1 MLRSVSPQSPSRR
14 RPKSWAALAAGTA
27 ASLLLGGTLALTGGT
42 AQAAPTNSTGAPAT
56 SGGIK
61 VAYFDQWSIYSN
73 AYYLKTMQD
82 TGAAGKLDYIIYD
95 FANINPTTLSCFEAN
110 KAASQNEDD
119 PNAGDGAGDSFADYQ
134 KSFGAD
140 ISVDGVAD
148 TWNQPIVGNFNQIK
162 KLKAKNPNLKV
173 LLSIGGWTYSKYFSD
188 AAATDASRK
197 KLVSSCIDM
206 FIKGN
211 LPSEGGYGGP
221 GTGAGVFD
229 GFDLDW
235 EYPGG
240 GGHTGNHAAP
250 ADKQNFTS
258 LLAEFRSQL
267 NTQGAADGKTYGL
280 AAAVGAGQDK
290 IKNVETDKIGQYLTF
305 LDIMTYDMHGGWE
318 AQGPTNHQAPIYT
331 NPNDPMTPVPGGNGK
346 YSVDAAVK
354 AYTVGD
360 PQYGIPGGFPA
371 KKINVGVPFYYR
383 GWTGVSAGT
392 THGLFQKASAPA
404 PGGTY
409 SGGVAG
415 IKMYKELTGFVDNPA
430 YTYWDDTAKAAYF
443 YDGTTFWS
451 GENAQSVQAKLDY
464 AHCNGLGGSFMFSMY
479 DLGTQTALFD
489 KTVSATNGS
498 AASCPAGPTQSASP
512 SASASQSASPSASA
526 SPSKSA
532 SPSASASPS
541 QSASP
546 SASASTG
553 TCSGAPSWSA
563 SAVYATAGTKVS
575 WKGHY
580 YTNKWWTT
588 NEDPSLSGQWGAW
601 ADNGAC

>member
-1 MLRSVSPQSPSRR
+1 MLRSVSPESPTRR
-14 RPKSWAALAAGTA
+14 RPKGWAALAAGTA

-61 VAYFDQWSIYSN
+61 VAYFDQWSIYTN
-73 AYYLKTMQD
+73 GYYLKTMND
-82 TGAAGKLDYIIYD
+82 TGAAGKLDYLIYD
-95 FANINPTTLSCFEAN
+95 FGNIDPTNLTCFEAN

-140 ISVDGVAD
+140 ISVDGVGD
-148 TWNQPIVGNFNQIK
+148 TWNQPIVGNFNQLK

-197 KLVSSCIDM
+197 KFVSSCMDLY
-206 FIKGN
+206 IKGN
-211 LPSEGGYGGP
+211 LPVQGGYGGP
-221 GTGAGVFD
+221 GTGAGIFD
-229 GFDLDW
+229 GIDIDW

-240 GGHTGNHAAP
+240 NGHTGNHSSP
-250 ADKQNFTS
+250 NDKQNFTS

-267 NTQGAADGKTYGL
+267 DAQGKTDGKTYSL

-290 IKNVETDKIGQYLTF
+290 IKYVETDKIGQYLTF

-318 AQGPTNHQAPIYT
+318 AKGPTNHQAPIYT
-331 NPNDPMTPVPGGNGK
+331 NPNDPMNPLPGGNGK
-346 YSVDAAVK
+346 YSLDNAIK

-360 PQYGIPGGFPA
+360 SQYGIPGGFPA

-383 GWTGVSAGT
+383 GWTGVTAGAN
-392 THGLFQKASAPA
+392 HGLFQPA
-404 PGGTY
+404 TGPAAGGSY
-409 SGGVAG
+409 SGNVNG
-415 IKMYKELTGFVDNPA
+415 IKMYKELNGFVDNPA
-430 YTYWDDTAKAAYF
+430 YTYWDDAAKAAYF

-451 GENAQSVQAKLDY
+451 GENAQSIQAKLDY
-464 AHCNGLGGSFMFSMY
+464 AHCNGLGGSFAFSMY

-489 KTVSATNGS
+489 KMVSATNGS
-498 AASCPAGPTQSASP
+498 AASCPAAPTQSASP
-512 SASASQSASPSASA
+512 SPSTSASQSASPSPSTSASA
-526 SPSKSA
+526 SPST
-532 SPSASASPS
+532 SASASPS
-541 QSASP
+541 QSAT
-546 SASASTG
+546 AG
-553 TCSGAPSWSA
+553 TCSGAPSWNA
-563 SAVYATAGTKVS
+563 ATVYATATKVS

-588 NEDPSLSGQWGAW
+588 NEDPSLSGQWGTW
-601 ADNGAC
+601 TDNGAC